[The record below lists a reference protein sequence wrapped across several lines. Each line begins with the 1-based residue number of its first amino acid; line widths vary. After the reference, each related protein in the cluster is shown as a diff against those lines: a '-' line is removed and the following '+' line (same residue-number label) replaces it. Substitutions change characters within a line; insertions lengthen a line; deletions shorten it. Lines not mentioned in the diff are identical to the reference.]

1 MARFVYKVIMKENP
15 KTHYRVGAFL
25 QKISITLKKI
35 LPDSIF
41 EYVLMSFYKL

>member
-1 MARFVYKVIMKENP
+1 
-15 KTHYRVGAFL
+15 L

-41 EYVLMSFYKL
+41 EYLIMSFYKLWFN